1 MSDPKSFYS
10 QNVIQYGEQIKAVQ
24 KKLRLLGFLRLL
36 SFLILIAVVYQF
48 WGQTLQL
55 SIGFPLG
62 LMLFLFLVFKY
73 KNQRNIKQKLEKL
86 LDINVKE
93 LKVLDKQFDFLDSG
107 SQFIDPL
114 HEFSHDIDLFGDR
127 SFFQYSNR
135 SATSEGKVMLAGIFT
150 ANTHQNIQAKQQAI
164 KELAAMP
171 QWRQE
176 FSAIAALV
184 KTELPNG
191 VIQNRLR
198 LHKPIVKGI
207 FKSLPL
213 IFSIGS
219 IVIFTLAYLNMISG
233 NILMYWLILGL
244 TITGYFFKR
253 ISVLSNS
260 LDAVQDSFRQYQHL
274 ISLIENTTF
283 QSELLKEQQNLLI
296 NKVDS
301 TSGTLKKFAKAI
313 DALEQRN
320 NLLVSIPGNGFLLLD
335 IYNTYKVE
343 KWISQ
348 HKDSVEKWFDVVSF
362 FDAYNSLGNFAFN
375 HPSYSYPE
383 ISDGSMVIKAE
394 GLGHPLIKEQNLVSN
409 AFDIDKGQFFVITG
423 ANMAGKSTFLRTISL
438 YIMMANTG
446 LPVCAQKSVY
456 SPIKL
461 ITSMRTIDSLA
472 EDASYFYAELKRLKY
487 IVDKVKE
494 DRYFIVLDEILKGTN
509 SKDKEIGSK
518 KFIQKLTTSEST
530 GIIATHDLSL
540 CELSGEY
547 AQVKNYFFEAFIQE
561 GNLSFDYTLKPGKC
575 ENMNAYFLLQSMG
588 II

>member
-10 QNVIQYGEQIKAVQ
+10 QNVQQYREQIKAVL

-36 SFLILIAVVYQF
+36 SFMACIGAVYQF
-48 WGQTLQL
+48 WGEHLL
-55 SIGFPLG
+55 LGISLLIGL
-62 LMLFLFLVFKY
+62 LLFLFLILKY
-73 KNQRNIKQKLEKL
+73 KDQRSLKHKLDKL
-86 LDINVKE
+86 LDINEKE
-93 LKVLDKQFDFLDSG
+93 LKILDKQFDFLDTG
-107 SQFIDPL
+107 LQFNDPL

-135 SATSEGKVMLAGIFT
+135 SVTAEGRVKLAGIFT
-150 ANTHQNIQAKQQAI
+150 NNTHENIQAKQQAI
-164 KELAAMP
+164 KELASMP
-171 QWRQE
+171 VWRQE

-184 KTELPNG
+184 RTELPNG

-198 LHKPIVKGI
+198 SHKPIVKGV
-207 FKSLPL
+207 FRSLPL
-213 IFSIGS
+213 IFSMGS
-219 IVIFTLAYLNMISG
+219 MAIFLLAAFGVISANIV
-233 NILMYWLILGL
+233 MYWLFVGL
-244 TITGYFFKR
+244 AITGSFFKR
-253 ISVLSNS
+253 ISILSNS
-260 LDAVQDSFRQYQHL
+260 LGSVQDSFRQYQHL

-283 QSELLKEQQNLLI
+283 HASLLKEKQQDLLGEA
-296 NKVDS
+296 DF
-301 TSGTLKKFAKAI
+301 TSRILKKFAKAL

-320 NLLVSIPGNGFLLLD
+320 NLLVAVPGNGFLLLD
-335 IYNTYKVE
+335 LYNTYKVE
-343 KWISQ
+343 KWIAQ

-383 ISDGSMVIKAE
+383 ISEGPMVIRAE

-409 AFDIDKGQFFVITG
+409 SFDIDKGQFFVITG
-423 ANMAGKSTFLRTISL
+423 ANMAGKSTFLRTVSL
-438 YIMMANTG
+438 YIMMANSG
-446 LPVCAQKSVY
+446 LPVCAKNSSY
-456 SPIKL
+456 SPIRL

-518 KFIQKLTTSEST
+518 KFIQRLTISEST

-540 CELSGEY
+540 CELSRDY
-547 AQVKNYFFEAFIQE
+547 PQVKNYFFEAFIEE
-561 GNLSFDYTLKPGKC
+561 GNLNFDYTLKEGKC
-575 ENMNAYFLLQSMG
+575 ENMNAFFLLQSMG